1 MKESL
6 LHYLWQHKIFSDY
19 HFKDLQGRAIEIL
32 TFGTLNQ
39 NAGPDFSF
47 AKIKVD
53 GITLAGNIEIHV
65 KTSDWL
71 LHRHHTQYDYQSVI
85 LHVVYEHDMEIT
97 ELSKAGI
104 PTLELK
110 QYIAPSIIEK
120 YQILEKEQPSQ
131 FIACESIFEPKKIPF
146 LFAESNLFKKLDEKS
161 IEIEKL
167 LSKSLNNYEAV
178 LFQKLAYSF
187 GLKVNAEIYQNI
199 AENIDFKIIQKIAQ
213 NPHQLE
219 SLLLGKG
226 NLLETEITENR
237 NWKREYDYLKAKYK
251 ISDITFP
258 VKFLRLMPPSFPT
271 IRLSQLAQLYHLHPS
286 LFSKLL
292 SAKTTEEMKIVF
304 RPVKT
309 SNYWENHFTF
319 EKTSEEKIE
328 KKLSEDFIE
337 LLLINAVFPVLY
349 TYHKHIDPDK
359 TENIIEFYKTLK
371 PEKNR
376 IISQWKRLGI
386 NMDSALATQA
396 FLYQHKS
403 FCLAK
408 KCTSCGIGLQLL
420 KS

>member
-6 LHYLWQHKIFSDY
+6 LHYLWQHKIFSNY
-19 HFKDLQGRAIEIL
+19 QFKDINGKAIEIL
-32 TFGTLNQ
+32 TFGILNQ
-39 NAGPDFSF
+39 NAGPDFSL
-47 AKIKVD
+47 AKIKID

-71 LHRHHTQYDYQSVI
+71 LHHHHTQYDYQSVI
-85 LHVVYEHDMEIT
+85 LHVVYEHDVEIA
-97 ELSKAGI
+97 ELFQAGI

-110 QYIAPSIIEK
+110 EYITPSIIEK
-120 YQILEKEQPSQ
+120 YRVLEKEQHFH
-131 FIACESIFEPKKIPF
+131 FIACESIFEPQKLPF

-161 IEIEKL
+161 IEIESL
-167 LSKSLNNYEAV
+167 LLKSLNNYEAI

-199 AENIDFKIIQKIAQ
+199 AENIDFKIIQKISQ
-213 NPHQLE
+213 NAHQLE
-219 SLLLGKG
+219 SLFFGKG
-226 NLLETEITENR
+226 NLLPTETTENR
-237 NWKREYDYLKAKYK
+237 NWKREYEYLKAKYK

-292 SAKTTEEMKIVF
+292 SAKTTEEMKAVF
-304 RPVKT
+304 RPIKT
-309 SNYWENHFTF
+309 SPYWENHFTF
-319 EKTSEEKIE
+319 EKTGEEKIE
-328 KKLSEDFIE
+328 KKLSEEFIE

-359 TENIIEFYKTLK
+359 TEAIIEFYKTLK
-371 PEKNR
+371 PEKNS
-376 IISQWKRLGI
+376 IISKWKKLGI
-386 NMDSALATQA
+386 NMDSSLESQA